1 MHQEHCEAICENI
14 GITWKDLKYGKGKCH
29 CYACHVVATTFFSTL
44 SNSNI
49 LTAKICA
56 GLNYISIQQAKECK
70 QLLQSEVENMK
81 WLKINRKQRS
91 DALSDNAK

>member
-1 MHQEHCEAICENI
+1 
-14 GITWKDLKYGKGKCH
+14 
-29 CYACHVVATTFFSTL
+29 
-44 SNSNI
+44 
-49 LTAKICA
+49 
-56 GLNYISIQQAKECK
+56 LNYISIQQAKECK